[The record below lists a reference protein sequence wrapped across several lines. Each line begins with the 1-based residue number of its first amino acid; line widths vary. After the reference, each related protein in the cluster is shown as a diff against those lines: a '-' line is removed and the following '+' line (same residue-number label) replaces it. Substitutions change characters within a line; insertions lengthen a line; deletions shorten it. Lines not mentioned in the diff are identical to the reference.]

1 MTEQDQL
8 KYRLTPQIAEDL
20 LNNEGGAAHLYALE
34 KVQTSAVPDLW
45 RQVLI
50 ELDKLTKDEGD
61 SNEIS

>member
-8 KYRLTPQIAEDL
+8 KYRFAPQIAEDL

-34 KVQTSAVPDLW
+34 KVQTTTTPELW

>member
-8 KYRLTPQIAEDL
+8 KYRLAPQIAEDL
-20 LNNEGGAAHLYALE
+20 IGHEGAGAHLYALE
-34 KVQTSAVPDLW
+34 KLQTTTVPELW
-45 RQVLI
+45 RQVLA

>member
-1 MTEQDQL
+1 MTERDQL
-8 KYRLTPQIAEDL
+8 NYRLAPQIAEEL

-34 KVQTSAVPDLW
+34 KVQTSAVPSLW

>member
-1 MTEQDQL
+1 MTKKDQL
-8 KYRLTPQIAEDL
+8 KYRLAPQIAEDL

-34 KVQTSAVPDLW
+34 KVQTSTVPELW
-45 RQVLI
+45 RQVLT

>member
-1 MTEQDQL
+1 MTERDQL
-8 KYRLTPQIAEDL
+8 KYRLAPQIAEEL

-34 KVQTSAVPDLW
+34 KVQTTNSPELW